1 MNHQIQYYVYASK
14 INLTQ
19 IFDHN
24 LFTDIR
30 EQAQSNNQHHH
41 ITGFLLFKDGK
52 FLQYIEGQKAVCEQ
66 LFNTIKQDRRHKEI
80 VVLDQGQLEKRY
92 YQQWLM
98 NCYNMDEKTQTLEL
112 LNLPDMVY
120 DFDIYHWSQ
129 AHVHEVMSLMAK
141 NHLLGITPQTGSF
154 FSVVYRRFMGQN
166 KKYLIIQ
173 LLILGMFFISLLFLK
188 SNH

>member
-19 IFDHN
+19 IFEQN

-52 FLQYIEGQKAVCEQ
+52 FLQYIEGQKARCEQ
-66 LFNTIKQDRRHKEI
+66 LFNTIKQDRRHKEM

-120 DFDIYHWSQ
+120 GFDIYHCNK

-141 NHLLGITPQTGSF
+141 NHLLGITPPNRQF
-154 FSVVYRRFMGQN
+154 F
-166 KKYLIIQ
+166 
-173 LLILGMFFISLLFLK
+173 LGGLSPLYGAK
-188 SNH
+188 

>member
-19 IFDHN
+19 IFDPN

-66 LFNTIKQDRRHKEI
+66 LFNTIKQDRRHKDI

-98 NCYNMDEKTQTLEL
+98 NC
-112 LNLPDMVY
+112 
-120 DFDIYHWSQ
+120 
-129 AHVHEVMSLMAK
+129 
-141 NHLLGITPQTGSF
+141 
-154 FSVVYRRFMGQN
+154 
-166 KKYLIIQ
+166 
-173 LLILGMFFISLLFLK
+173 
-188 SNH
+188 

>member
-1 MNHQIQYYVYASK
+1 MPVGTFLRSG
-14 INLTQ
+14 LTVWEQ
-19 IFDHN
+19 ESPHFREGRKSI
-24 LFTDIR
+24 TDIR

-98 NCYNMDEKTQTLEL
+98 NCYNMDEKTQ
-112 LNLPDMVY
+112 N
-120 DFDIYHWSQ
+120 
-129 AHVHEVMSLMAK
+129 
-141 NHLLGITPQTGSF
+141 
-154 FSVVYRRFMGQN
+154 
-166 KKYLIIQ
+166 
-173 LLILGMFFISLLFLK
+173 
-188 SNH
+188 